1 MSKESIQNK
10 RESVKNESKNYL
22 EIQTEIVLKLDE
34 FLSNPSYHYGLIGSP
49 GIGKSSATISYLK
62 QHDKK
67 FLYVAA
73 TKPTAH
79 QLKDKFNLPFYFG
92 KNKIPQA
99 KQMITIYDWVHKFV
113 DFRDLAKT
121 KETILVVDEAA
132 NIIQQRLFRKSAIR
146 IVETYRKYFDKVIY
160 LTATPIDY
168 RAYGE
173 EFNYIFLEDDSCP
186 ITMYR
191 KPHGKYATEEIK
203 DIANLAAKEKRLG
216 FKSFIYLQDKKEL
229 LPQLIKHL
237 EKLEIKS
244 ISVFN
249 SDESV
254 WKTQDLETDDLIIET
269 SQISGEVLITTY
281 ADGFNLIQKG
291 FSFICCSWADV
302 HTVYQ
307 AMNRV
312 RLGCE
317 RYYLMSNAYQD
328 GGSYQEIKKRCD
340 ALIEGFAIVAQ
351 ETIMEIP
358 DLEARLAYID
368 SEKIHTVTH
377 TGELDW
383 AGIAKLSIEKQ
394 QENFETNFEGLRT
407 AFLQYNIN
415 LVKDSR
421 EIALEK
427 LTYKATDL
435 AELIKD
441 IYQKLDNLDPIPN
454 RNPWKDELAKIRK
467 LEAYLSSGDVRQF
480 MLNDY
485 ITSPSSYDIKYRQLQ
500 LKDNPI
506 DCQLKERLQAR
517 FKQESKPT
525 PKEFNAIVAEEK
537 LSINYPTTD
546 KTPTK
551 ILVKG
556 LGIDFKETTKRD
568 LEGNIIK
575 AYSIL

>member
-1 MSKESIQNK
+1 MHEILPKK
-10 RESVKNESKNYL
+10 YHKVKIENSNYL
-22 EIQTEIVLKLDE
+22 ERQGEIVLKLDE
-34 FLSNPSYHYGLIGSP
+34 FLNNPTYHYGLIGSP
-49 GIGKSSATISYLK
+49 GIGKSSATIAYLK
-62 QHDKK
+62 QHNKQ

-92 KNKIPQA
+92 KNKIAQA

-113 DFRDLAKT
+113 DFKNLAKT

-132 NIIQQRLFRKSAIR
+132 NLIQQRLFRKSAIR
-146 IVETYRKYFDKVIY
+146 IIETYRKYFDKVIY

-168 RAYGE
+168 RAYGD
-173 EFNYIFLEDDSCP
+173 EFSYIFLEDDSLP
-186 ITMYR
+186 ITLHR
-191 KPHGKYATEEIK
+191 KPHGKYPSEEIK
-203 DIANLAAKEKRLG
+203 DIAHLAAKEKQLG

-237 EKLEIKS
+237 EQLGIKS
-244 ISVFN
+244 ISIFN

-254 WKTQDLETDDLIIET
+254 WKTQDLETDDHIIET
-269 SQISGEVLITTY
+269 SQISGEILITTY

-317 RYYLMSNAYQD
+317 RYYLMSNAYQE
-328 GGSYQEIKKRCD
+328 GGSYQEVKSRCD
-340 ALIEGFAIVAQ
+340 ALVESFAKIDQ
-351 ETIMEIP
+351 ETILDIP
-358 DLEARLAYID
+358 DLEARIAYIE
-368 SEKIHTVTH
+368 SEKIYTVKPN
-377 TGELDW
+377 GDLDW

-394 QENFETNFEGLRT
+394 QEDFETNFEGLRT
-407 AFLQYNIN
+407 AFAQYNISF
-415 LVKDSR
+415 VKDTR

-427 LTYKATDL
+427 LTFKATDL
-435 AELIKD
+435 KELIND
-441 IYQKLDNLDPIPN
+441 IYHRLDTLEPIPN

-467 LEAYLSSGDVRQF
+467 LETYLSSDEVRQF

-485 ITSPSSYDIKYRQLQ
+485 VSSPSSYEIKYRQLQ

-506 DCQLKERLQAR
+506 DCQLKERLQAK

-525 PKEFNAIVAEEK
+525 PKEFNAIVEAEK
-537 LSINYPTTD
+537 LAINYPITD
-546 KTPTK
+546 KTPNKT
-551 ILVKG
+551 LVKG

-568 LEGNIIK
+568 LEGNIVK
-575 AYSIL
+575 AYAFNL